1 MAILMKLSGDKSPG
15 LSNYSDSPEIIEVKQ
30 TDRPTDKLFDTINVG
45 RWIFL
50 S

>member
-1 MAILMKLSGDKSPG
+1 MAILMILSRNKSAG

-30 TDRPTDKLFDTINVG
+30 TDRQTDKFFDTINVG